1 MLSSMLRTF
10 AGELDIF
17 AGALAADAARILTA
31 EEHFV
36 AQQIDVEWANVR
48 VNESSRHHGLV
59 DDARSSFEIKT
70 CTIIRHN
77 GRRERFERSSE
88 PVFLGGLPLP
98 QHNLI
103 AIAAALAG
111 YRVRPA
117 FAANKS
123 VAAEFTLARMLRL
136 RSNSMPIL
144 LGAPEAVAEQRSAR
158 GLEQAM
164 TAVQVERL
172 ANPEMMRRPDVQSRR
187 VEIMDRFHDV
197 IANAGGDVL
206 PIPEVCAAVDVPQRT
221 LHLCCRDSLGV
232 SPKTYLQLRRMHL
245 ARRMLTRSN
254 AFTMT
259 VTETAA
265 HFGFW
270 NFGRFSAQY
279 RQLFGE
285 TPSQTLRSMKIG
297 GPVMARMRG

>member
-1 MLSSMLRTF
+1 MLPSMLRAF
-10 AGELDIF
+10 SGELDIF
-17 AGALAADAARILTA
+17 AGGLAADAAGVLTA

-36 AQQIDVEWANVR
+36 AQQIDVEWSNVR
-48 VNESSRHHGLV
+48 VNASLQNRDVLN
-59 DDARSSFEIKT
+59 ACRPSFEIKT
-70 CTIIRHN
+70 CTVIRHN

-88 PVFLGGLPLP
+88 PVFVGGLPLP
-98 QHNLI
+98 QHNLV
-103 AIAAALAG
+103 AIAAALSG
-111 YRVRPA
+111 YRVKPTC
-117 FAANKS
+117 AAHETMA
-123 VAAEFTLARMLRL
+123 VEFTLARMLQL
-136 RSNSMPIL
+136 RSSATAVL
-144 LGAPEAVAEQRSAR
+144 HDGPEVVAEQRSAR

-172 ANPEMMRRPDVQSRR
+172 VNPEVIKRPQVQARR
-187 VEIMDRFHDV
+187 VEIMERFHDV

-221 LHLCCRDSLGV
+221 LHLCCRESLGV

-245 ARRMLTRSN
+245 ARRMLTRSS

-279 RQLFGE
+279 RHLFGE
-285 TPSQTLRSMKIG
+285 TPSQTLRSMKMDR
-297 GPVMARMRG
+297 PVMAVMRS

>member
-1 MLSSMLRTF
+1 MLSSMLRAF
-10 AGELDIF
+10 ASELELSGGGF
-17 AGALAADAARILTA
+17 ASGMEPMLTA
-31 EEHFV
+31 EQHFS
-36 AQQIDVEWANVR
+36 AQQINVQWSNLR
-48 VNESSRHHGLV
+48 VKGASQDQASTADFRSCFESN
-59 DDARSSFEIKT
+59 T
-70 CTIIRHN
+70 CTIVRHS
-77 GRRERFERSSE
+77 GRRECFERSSG

-98 QHNLI
+98 QHKLI
-103 AIAAALAG
+103 AIAAALSG
-111 YRVRPA
+111 YRVRPP

-123 VAAEFTLARMLRL
+123 IAAEFTLARMLQL
-136 RSNSMPIL
+136 RSSATDTVP
-144 LGAPEAVAEQRSAR
+144 GAPEVVADQRSAR

-172 ANPEMMRRPDVQSRR
+172 VNPEVMRRPHVQSRHT
-187 VEIMDRFHDV
+187 EIMDRFHDV

-206 PIPEVCAAVDVPQRT
+206 PIPEVCAAVNVPQRT
-221 LHLCCRDSLGV
+221 LYLCCRESLGL
-232 SPKTYLQLRRMHL
+232 SPKAYLHLRRMHL

-270 NFGRFSAQY
+270 NFGRFSTQY

-285 TPSQTLRSMKIG
+285 TPSQTLRSVNVSRP
-297 GPVMARMRG
+297 PVAVARG